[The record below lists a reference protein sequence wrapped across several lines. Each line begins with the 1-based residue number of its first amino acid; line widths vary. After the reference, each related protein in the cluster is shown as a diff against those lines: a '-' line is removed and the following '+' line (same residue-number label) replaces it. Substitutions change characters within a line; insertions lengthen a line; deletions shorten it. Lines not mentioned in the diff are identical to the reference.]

1 MSQDNIINEFQKNL
15 SEATNIINPN
25 TTLPYGIEICKKVI
39 GKYDNLME
47 LYNNL
52 HYISGRNDIGQIIK
66 LFSLLCFNL
75 INLIIAIKTKNVSL
89 QKESR
94 LKIEVIQEGIC
105 ECV

>member
-1 MSQDNIINEFQKNL
+1 MSQDNIINEYQKNL

-66 LFSLLCFNL
+66 LFSLLYFNF
-75 INLIIAIKTKNVSL
+75 NKFNNSYKTKNVSL
-89 QKESR
+89 QK
-94 LKIEVIQEGIC
+94 QT
-105 ECV
+105 

>member
-1 MSQDNIINEFQKNL
+1 MSKDNIINEFKKNL
-15 SEATNIINPN
+15 SEGTRVINPN

-52 HYISGRNDIGQIIK
+52 HYISGRNDIDKIIK

-75 INLIIAIKTKNVSL
+75 INFIIANKTKNL
-89 QKESR
+89 TLKDEAL
-94 LKIEVIQEGIC
+94 LKIEVIQEGIAD
-105 ECV
+105 CV